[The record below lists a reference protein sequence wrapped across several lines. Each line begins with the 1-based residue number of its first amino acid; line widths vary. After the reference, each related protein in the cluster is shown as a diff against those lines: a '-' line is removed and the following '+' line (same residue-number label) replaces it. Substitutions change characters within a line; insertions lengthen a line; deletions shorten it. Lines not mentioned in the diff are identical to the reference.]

1 MITLRCIVS
10 PRLLAARRHYCLA
23 DQRAILIAGWDDK
36 VVGGCRKNGNDHERQ
51 ARVHPASPDRR
62 GRQGD
67 GGLLS
72 QTIAGN
78 NWKLAAF
85 GDTPMT
91 PKSGHIRIG
100 IGGWTFEPWRGVFY
114 PKGLAHA
121 KELSYAAERLTSI
134 EVNGTFYRSQT
145 SATFRK
151 WASEVPQNFV
161 FALKGPRFAVNRRVL
176 KEAGDSIKRF
186 LDSGV
191 TELGDHLGPLLWQ
204 FAPTKKFD
212 AADFAGFLA
221 LLPDKFDGR
230 ALRHVI
236 EVRHDS
242 FCTAEF
248 LALLRQ
254 HKMPVVFT
262 DHAKYPNIADLTG
275 DFVYA
280 RLQRGKDT
288 VPTAYAPKDIATWAG
303 RLQSWAQ
310 GAAPD
315 DLPRVEP
322 AKNVEAAKKPKAAPR
337 DVYAYVIHEGKV
349 RAPAAAMALIERLA
363 KSA

>member
-1 MITLRCIVS
+1 MTL
-10 PRLLAARRHYCLA
+10 
-23 DQRAILIAGWDDK
+23 
-36 VVGGCRKNGNDHERQ
+36 
-51 ARVHPASPDRR
+51 
-62 GRQGD
+62 
-67 GGLLS
+67 
-72 QTIAGN
+72 
-78 NWKLAAF
+78 
-85 GDTPMT
+85 
-91 PKSGHIRIG
+91 KSGKIRTGQIYIG

-121 KELSYAAERLTSI
+121 KELAYASERLTSI

-145 SATFRK
+145 PATFRK
-151 WASEVPQNFV
+151 WASEVPADFV

-212 AADFAGFLA
+212 PADFEGFLE

-242 FCTAEF
+242 FRTPAF
-248 LALLRQ
+248 VSLLR
-254 HKMPVVFT
+254 KFAMPAVYT
-262 DHAKYPNIADLTG
+262 DHATYPNIADITG

-280 RLQRGKDT
+280 RLQRGQDKI
-288 VPTAYAPKDIATWAG
+288 PTAYPPQEIAAWAA
-303 RLQSWAQ
+303 RLQSWAE
-310 GAAPD
+310 GKAPNDLSPVSAA
-315 DLPRVEP
+315 R
-322 AKNVEAAKKPKAAPR
+322 AAKGAPL
-337 DVYAYVIHEGKV
+337 DVFAYVIHEGKI
-349 RAPAAAMALIERLA
+349 RAPAGAMALIARLN
-363 KSA
+363 K